1 MPLRLRLALL
11 GLGCAVALSGCLWL
25 PHDGTPV
32 YVDGLAGD
40 FWSGKGM
47 LVEVSPDQT
56 RCRVAVRD
64 RAGLV
69 RKIWVDC
76 SSTHP
81 RQRR

>member
-1 MPLRLRLALL
+1 
-11 GLGCAVALSGCLWL
+11 
-25 PHDGTPV
+25 
-32 YVDGLAGD
+32 
-40 FWSGKGM
+40 
-47 LVEVSPDQT
+47 VEVSPDQT

-76 SSTHP
+76 GSTHP